1 MSYFIIP
8 QSGEEW
14 GFHKEK
20 TEKQGMGNGR
30 RTRAEQRRGK
40 GAVIKDKRR
49 ISSKE
54 CIDAQFTFIPAGGRW
69 ILRRLYHSHH
79 FLNKYTYPAAPK
91 QIYRIVT
98 KYIIKMCMQ
107 TRINKYKY
115 ETA

>member
-1 MSYFIIP
+1 MSYCIIP

-40 GAVIKDKRR
+40 GAVIKDKRK

-54 CIDAQFTFIPAGGRW
+54 CIDVQFTFIAAGGRW

-79 FLNKYTYPAAPK
+79 FLNKYTYPAAPQTDLSHRDKIYNKNVHADTYK
-91 QIYRIVT
+91 QRQV
-98 KYIIKMCMQ
+98 
-107 TRINKYKY
+107 
-115 ETA
+115 